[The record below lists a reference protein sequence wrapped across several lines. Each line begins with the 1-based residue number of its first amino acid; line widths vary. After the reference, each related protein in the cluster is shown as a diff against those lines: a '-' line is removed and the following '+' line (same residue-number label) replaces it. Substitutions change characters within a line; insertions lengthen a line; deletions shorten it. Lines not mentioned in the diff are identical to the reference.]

1 MYNIGEKVVNKE
13 SYKTGIIIESKD
25 SQVEIRYEDGSKEWV
40 AESVINKLLLEVDPA
55 ASDSV
60 FLQD

>member
-40 AESVINKLLLEVDPA
+40 AESVINKLA
-55 ASDSV
+55 KA
-60 FLQD
+60 